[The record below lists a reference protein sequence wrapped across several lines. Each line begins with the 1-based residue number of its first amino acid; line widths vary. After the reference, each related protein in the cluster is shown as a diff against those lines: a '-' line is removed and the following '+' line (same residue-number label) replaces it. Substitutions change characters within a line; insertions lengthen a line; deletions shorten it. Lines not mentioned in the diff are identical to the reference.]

1 GQSGTEVASAKRQRG
16 ERFLLATSARTAHDG
31 ARLVP
36 AFSSRGLLAMNRRCI
51 VPIWL
56 LGLPFVLVFSTRA
69 TAQAQ
74 VSPAK
79 YIRENFTKQEQM
91 IPMRD
96 GVRLFT
102 AIYMPKDT
110 SKRYPILMMRTPYS
124 VSPYGA
130 DKFRDAI
137 APSHDFEREG
147 YIF

>member
-1 GQSGTEVASAKRQRG
+1 
-16 ERFLLATSARTAHDG
+16 
-31 ARLVP
+31 
-36 AFSSRGLLAMNRRCI
+36 MNRRC
-51 VPIWL
+51 VVSIWL
-56 LGLPFVLVFSTRA
+56 LCLALLLTSSARA

-79 YIRENFTKQEQM
+79 YIRENYTKQEQL

-110 SKRYPILMMRTPYS
+110 SKKYPMLIMRTPYS

-130 DKFRDAI
+130 DKYRDAL

-147 YIF
+147 YIFVLQDVRGRFMSEGQFENMRPHIDDKKSKNDID